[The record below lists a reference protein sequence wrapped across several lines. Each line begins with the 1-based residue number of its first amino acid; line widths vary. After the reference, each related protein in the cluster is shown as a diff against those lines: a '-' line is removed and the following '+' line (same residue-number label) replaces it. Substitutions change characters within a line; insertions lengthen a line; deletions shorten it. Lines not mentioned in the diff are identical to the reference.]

1 MRQAADVVEQVK
13 TTAALREGEKRFRA
27 NVEGPARQPR

>member
-1 MRQAADVVEQVK
+1 MLSSSK